1 MNSSSVYDRRLFKT
15 KFLEIY
21 NNKKF
26 NFPVNNNL
34 LSNIITKWK
43 ISTNRFNKS
52 TIWDKM
58 YDYHN
63 RLILRDFRS
72 VFKQNESK
80 KTISS
85 FEYIIWA
92 NEENLQRIRKTNH
105 LYIDGT
111 FHHPKDFKQLL
122 IIMYKDIIASLKIP
136 GVYILMNG
144 FSQDLYDLVFNSLIN
159 IITDN
164 RKIDLDISSII
175 TDTEKALINV
185 VKKYFPNSQRIACYF
200 HFKQDLLRNL
210 KSYGLYK
217 NSHKA
222 TSDLILKKLG
232 KLPFKYRGILDW

>member
-1 MNSSSVYDRRLFKT
+1 
-15 KFLEIY
+15 
-21 NNKKF
+21 
-26 NFPVNNNL
+26 
-34 LSNIITKWK
+34 
-43 ISTNRFNKS
+43 
-52 TIWDKM
+52 M

-72 VFKQNESK
+72 IFKQNESK
-80 KTISS
+80 KNISS

-122 IIMYKDIIASLKIP
+122 IIMYKDIITSLKIP

-164 RKIDLDISSII
+164 RKIDLDIRSII

-185 VKKYFPNSQRIACYF
+185 IKKYFPNSQRIVYYY
-200 HFKQDLLRNL
+200 HFKEDILRNL

-217 NSHKA
+217 ENYKNI
-222 TSDLILKKLG
+222 SDLVLKKLDN
-232 KLPFKYRGILDW
+232 LPFIYKGDNKILFDSLNKIKK